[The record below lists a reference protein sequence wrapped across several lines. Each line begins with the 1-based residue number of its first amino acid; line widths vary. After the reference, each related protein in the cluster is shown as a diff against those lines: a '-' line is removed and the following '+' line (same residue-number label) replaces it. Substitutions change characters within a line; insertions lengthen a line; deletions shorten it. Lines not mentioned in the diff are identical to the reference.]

1 MDDIFIRYVELP
13 LSVRAFTCLDDN
25 GDFNIYA
32 NSRLSYELIQ
42 EALTH
47 EVTHIKCGHFHS
59 SMSIRAIEMEADKK
73 LIFG

>member
-1 MDDIFIRYVELP
+1 MDDIFIRYIELP
-13 LSVRAFTCLDDN
+13 PNVRAFTCLDDN

-42 EALTH
+42 VALNH

-59 SMSIRAIEMEADKK
+59 NMSIRAIEREADRK

>member
-32 NSRLSYELIQ
+32 NSRLSYELI
-42 EALTH
+42 
-47 EVTHIKCGHFHS
+47 
-59 SMSIRAIEMEADKK
+59 
-73 LIFG
+73 